1 MALSPAKEFPQTS
14 CSDIYLLMNGPGRQ
28 QHLRTRSAGG
38 NPRKRG
44 AGPGRPERGNEHLS
58 AGQPRL
64 RAKREGGESGND
76 GAAAGNR
83 TERAD
88 GNEENYLRE
97 GERGHPGRGCS
108 VNGTYQLLLR
118 FLVFAPNLLRANNT
132 PSFSMYER

>member
-1 MALSPAKEFPQTS
+1 MCIRDRDDGDAGAGRPLDG
-14 CSDIYLLMNGPGRQ
+14 SDRQ
-28 QHLRTRSAGG
+28 QHLRPGIAGG
-38 NPRKRG
+38 NPGQRG
-44 AGPGRPERGNEHLS
+44 AGPGRPERGNERLS

-64 RAKREGGESGND
+64 CAKREGSESGND
-76 GAAAGNR
+76 GAAAGSR